1 MYESQHW
8 RVRKCH
14 ISGKF
19 VGYMIK
25 QRQGSADSYD
35 TISLSSVAKEPTDE
49 LPKSM
54 AQKKMEFFMLDV
66 EAIRTD

>member
-35 TISLSSVAKEPTDE
+35 TISLSSVAKEPADE
-49 LPKSM
+49 VPKST
-54 AQKKMEFFMLDV
+54 A
-66 EAIRTD
+66 